1 MSGLAVGG
9 GVGAVGGWVPDA
21 RGPFLGPRGEKD
33 LPPPVR
39 AFLRRPEGPAL
50 LELYG
55 PEPRRT
61 SAFAARL
68 ARFARVAPWRSDPVW
83 LAVGPTD
90 VAAPERLL
98 LRLLEETLKENPP
111 YGDPADGLPHFR
123 ASGPERLPEALPVL
137 CRARLARHRWT
148 VVLDGVPD
156 GEPGDE
162 LLLLA
167 ERLVLDTPSRV
178 VAVAHHPHAEAGW
191 DWSRSEVRAAAPDA
205 PGRPL
210 GPVAQQLLAAVE
222 PWEGDEFDTTVAG
235 ALCAESPTTDRQRD
249 AALRELTAHG
259 LLQQTRPGWYRR
271 TGSRSPRG
279 GAAKDR
285 ALARAVLDGTADPRH
300 GVDAY
305 VDLVVR
311 LLRRDDPEGAA
322 LLERLEPQLI
332 TQQGLFRLLRAKQ
345 TLWRATGAWQ
355 PLCVTAAVAIRE
367 TGAPQ
372 QALDALERLSA
383 PRAVRE
389 IAVTLRH
396 LGELPLAVGALD
408 ALEASESGPRT
419 APDGWVLHT
428 RAAIQCD
435 QGRLKGAER
444 LLRRAVEAH
453 QVRGDVRGEAWA
465 VYHYGRLRL
474 LRGDAEEAR
483 KVLEDARNRFTGL
496 GDLQGEA
503 WTGTE
508 LGKAALVRGDFLAAV
523 ESLTEARGAHHANGD
538 VRGRSWAELYLG
550 VAHAVSGGPEE
561 AVLTL
566 GRAGGG
572 FSKASDRL
580 GRAWADHWLGI
591 LPADPVGGRQAVE
604 TDLSSALEKF
614 RRAEC
619 PHGVAWTLLE
629 QAAPWRHFEFLAGER
644 LADALRLFESLD
656 DPSGLRWSDGWLA
669 GRTAPGRIPLTARLT
684 IPEPGTDVDPGALSP
699 ATHARVH
706 LTLLDDRS
714 TAGAASR
721 IALRVLPG
729 PEHPWSDQASALP
742 WLTVRATPLTGA
754 DIEPAHAVT
763 LRPSPREADAAE
775 FLFTPRRAGR
785 HRLLFT
791 VEHLETA
798 TVLQEVETY
807 IDVVEGD
814 GEGPRTGQAPEALRR
829 S

>member
-1 MSGLAVGG
+1 M
-9 GVGAVGGWVPDA
+9 GGWVPDA
-21 RGPFLGPRGEKD
+21 RGPFSGPRREED
-33 LPPPVR
+33 LPRQVR
-39 AFLRRPEGPAL
+39 AFLRQHQAPAL

-55 PEPRRT
+55 PQPLHT
-61 SAFAARL
+61 SEYAARL
-68 ARFARVAPWRSDPVW
+68 ARFARGAPSRRLSDPIW

-90 VAAPERLL
+90 ASAPERLL
-98 LRLLEETLKENPP
+98 LRLLAQTLRGRPP
-111 YGDPADGLPHFR
+111 YGDLSDGLPHFR
-123 ASGPERLPEALPVL
+123 ATGPDELAEALPVL
-137 CRARLARHRWT
+137 CRVRLARLGRT

-156 GEPGDE
+156 GGPGDA

-167 ERLVLDTPSRV
+167 EQLVRDTGSRV
-178 VAVAHHPHAEAGW
+178 IAVSHRPDARSGASWA
-191 DWSRSEVRAAAPDA
+191 RSEVVATAPDVPGKPLGRAA
-205 PGRPL
+205 L
-210 GPVAQQLLAAVE
+210 ELLAAVE
-222 PWEGDEFDTTVAG
+222 SWDGDEFDMTVAD
-235 ALCAESPTTDRQRD
+235 ALCADTPMTDRQRD
-249 AALRELTAHG
+249 GALRELTAHG
-259 LLQQTRPGWYRR
+259 LLQQTRPKWYRR
-271 TGSRSPRG
+271 TGSRAATG

-305 VDLVVR
+305 IDLTVR
-311 LLRRDDPEGAA
+311 LLHRGDPEGAA

-332 TQQGLFRLLRAKQ
+332 TGQGLFRLLRAKQ
-345 TLWRATGAWQ
+345 TLWRATGDWK
-355 PLCVTAAVAIRE
+355 PLCVTAAVALRE
-367 TGAPQ
+367 TGEPRD
-372 QALDALERLSA
+372 ALDALERLST

-389 IAVTLRH
+389 TAVTLRY
-396 LGELPLAVGALD
+396 LGELSSAVKALD
-408 ALEASESGPRT
+408 TLETST
-419 APDGWVLHT
+419 APDGWALHT
-428 RAAIQCD
+428 QAATQCD
-435 QGRLKGAER
+435 QGRLKGADR

-465 VYHYGRLRL
+465 VHHYGRLRL
-474 LRGDAEEAR
+474 LRGDTEEAR
-483 KVLEDARNRFTGL
+483 KVLEDARDRFSGL

-503 WTGTE
+503 WTATE
-508 LGKAALVRGDFLAAV
+508 LGKAALVRGDHSVAV
-523 ESLTEARGAHHANGD
+523 EGLAEAARRHRANGD

-550 VAHAVSGGPEE
+550 MAHAASGGMEGALMP
-561 AVLTL
+561 LH
-566 GRAGGG
+566 RARRG
-572 FSKASDRL
+572 FSRTADML
-580 GRAWADHWLGI
+580 GLAWADHCLGAM
-591 LPADPVGGRQAVE
+591 PTPYRQL
-604 TDLSSALEKF
+604 DSAMTRF

-619 PHGVAWTLLE
+619 PHGMAWTLLE
-629 QAAPWRHFEFLAGER
+629 QAAPWWHEGQAASRPLGQ
-644 LADALRLFESLD
+644 ALRLFESID
-656 DPSGLRWSDGWLA
+656 DPSGLRWSGGWEP

-684 IPEPGTDVDPGALSP
+684 LPEPGAEFDHGALTP
-699 ATHARVH
+699 ATHARVR

-729 PEHPWSDQASALP
+729 PEHPWSERAAAALP

-754 DIEPAHAVT
+754 DVEPAHAVT

-814 GEGPRTGQAPEALRR
+814 GEGPRSGRAPEALRR

>member
-1 MSGLAVGG
+1 M
-9 GVGAVGGWVPDA
+9 GGWVPDA
-21 RGPFLGPRGEKD
+21 RGPFPGPRREQD
-33 LPPPVR
+33 LPR
-39 AFLRRPEGPAL
+39 ELRSFLREHGAPAL
-50 LELYG
+50 LELHG
-55 PEPRRT
+55 PQPLHT
-61 SAFAARL
+61 SAYAARL
-68 ARFARVAPWRSDPVW
+68 ARFARDAPSRWRSDPVW

-98 LRLLEETLKENPP
+98 LRLLEQTLEENPP
-111 YGDPADGLPHFR
+111 WGGPADGLPHFR
-123 ASGPERLPEALPVL
+123 AAGPERLPEALSAL
-137 CRARLARHRWT
+137 CHARLTRHRWT

-167 ERLVLDTPSRV
+167 EQLVLNTEARV
-178 VAVAHHPHAEAGW
+178 VAVSQRPHDGTGERW
-191 DWSRSEVRAAAPDA
+191 VRSAVAATAPDV
-205 PGRPL
+205 PGKML
-210 GPVAQQLLAAVE
+210 THAALKLLIAVE
-222 PWEGDEFDTTVAG
+222 PWEGDEFDATVAG
-235 ALCAESPTTDRQRD
+235 ALCADTRMTDRLRD

-271 TGSRSPRG
+271 TGSRFEHG

-285 ALARAVLDGTADPRH
+285 ALASAVLDGTADPRR

-305 VDLVVR
+305 LDLAVR
-311 LLRRDDPEGAA
+311 LLRRDDPEGPA

-345 TLWRATGAWQ
+345 TLWRATGEWK

-396 LGELPLAVGALD
+396 LGELPFAIGALD
-408 ALEASESGPRT
+408 ALEASEPGPRT

-435 QGRLKGAER
+435 QGRLKGADR

-465 VYHYGRLRL
+465 VHHYGRLRL
-474 LRGDAEEAR
+474 LRGDVEEAR

-503 WTGTE
+503 WTTTE
-508 LGKAALVRGDFLAAV
+508 LGKAALVHDDFPAAV
-523 ESLTEARGAHHANGD
+523 EMLSEAAGRHHANGD
-538 VRGRSWAELYLG
+538 VRGRCWTELYLG
-550 VAHAVSGGPEE
+550 IAHAVSGGLAE
-561 AVLTL
+561 AVLKL
-566 GRAGGG
+566 DQACRG
-572 FSKASDRL
+572 FSGVRDLL
-580 GRAWADHWLGI
+580 GRAWADHCLGA
-591 LPADPVGGRQAVE
+591 LPAYTAADRLAAAAE
-604 TDLSSALEKF
+604 LDAALTGF
-614 RRAEC
+614 RRAAC
-619 PHGVAWTLLE
+619 PHGDAWTLLE
-629 QAAPWRHFEFLAGER
+629 QSTQRSYEGHATHVVR
-644 LADALRLFESLD
+644 DQALRLFESID
-656 DPSGLRWSDGWLA
+656 DPSGARWGAGWEELGA
-669 GRTAPGRIPLTARLT
+669 GPGRIPLTARLT
-684 IPEPGTDVDPGALSP
+684 VPEPDADFEHATLSP
-699 ATHARVH
+699 ATHARVR

-714 TAGAASR
+714 TAGTASR
-721 IALRVLPG
+721 IMLRIQPG
-729 PEHPWSDQASALP
+729 AEHAWSDRSSGLP

-754 DIEPAHAVT
+754 DVEPAHAVT
-763 LRPSPREADAAE
+763 LRPSPRAADAAE

-807 IDVVEGD
+807 IDVVESD
-814 GEGPRTGQAPEALRR
+814 GEEPRSGHAPQALRR

>member
-1 MSGLAVGG
+1 M
-9 GVGAVGGWVPDA
+9 GGWVPDA
-21 RGPFLGPRGEKD
+21 HGPFPGPLREQD
-33 LPPPVR
+33 LPWELR
-39 AFLRRPEGPAL
+39 SFLREHRAPAL

-55 PEPRRT
+55 SQPLHT
-61 SAFAARL
+61 SAYAARL
-68 ARFARVAPWRSDPVW
+68 ARFARDAPSAWRSDPVW

-98 LRLLEETLKENPP
+98 LRLLERTMKDDPP
-111 YGDPADGLPHFR
+111 YGVPMDGLSQFRADGPEQLP
-123 ASGPERLPEALPVL
+123 AALPAL
-137 CRARLARHRWT
+137 CRTRLARRRLT

-156 GEPGDE
+156 GEPGAD

-167 ERLVLDTPSRV
+167 EQLVLDTASRV
-178 VAVAHHPHAEAGW
+178 VAVSHRFHYRPGSGW
-191 DWSRSEVRAAAPDA
+191 GSHGVMASAPDA
-205 PGRPL
+205 PGRRL
-210 GPVAQQLLAAVE
+210 GRTAVKLLVAVE
-222 PWEGDEFDTTVAG
+222 SWEGDEFDTTVAG
-235 ALCAESPTTDRQRD
+235 ALCADAPMTDRQR
-249 AALRELTAHG
+249 AEALRELTVHG

-271 TGSRSPRG
+271 TGSRSTRG

-285 ALARAVLDGTADPRH
+285 ALARAVLDGTADPRQ

-305 VDLVVR
+305 LDLAVR

-322 LLERLEPQLI
+322 LLDRLEPQLI
-332 TQQGLFRLLRAKQ
+332 TGQGLFRLLRVKQ
-345 TLWRATGAWQ
+345 TLWRTTGAWQ

-396 LGELPLAVGALD
+396 LGELPFAVGALD
-408 ALEASESGPRT
+408 ALEASDPGPRT

-453 QVRGDVRGEAWA
+453 QIRGDVRGEAWA
-465 VYHYGRLRL
+465 VHHYGRLRL
-474 LRGDAEEAR
+474 LRGDVEEAR

-503 WTGTE
+503 WTVTE
-508 LGKAALVRGDFLAAV
+508 LGKAALVSGDVADAV
-523 ESLTEARGAHHANGD
+523 EGLGRAVGRHHANGD
-538 VRGRSWAELYLG
+538 VRGESWAELYLG
-550 VAHAVSGGPEE
+550 VAHAVSGDLEE

-566 GRAGGG
+566 DRAGRG
-572 FSKASDRL
+572 FSEASDQL
-580 GRAWADHWLGI
+580 GRAWADHWLGT

-604 TDLSSALEKF
+604 TDLLSALTKF

-619 PHGVAWTLLE
+619 PHGAAWTLLE
-629 QAAPWRHFEFLAGER
+629 QAAPWRNFELLAYER
-644 LADALRLFESLD
+644 LAHALRLFESLD
-656 DPSGLRWSDGWLA
+656 DPSGLRWSQGWLA
-669 GRTAPGRIPLTARLT
+669 GRAAPGRIPLTARLT
-684 IPEPGTDVDPGALSP
+684 VPEPGADFDHGALSP

-714 TAGAASR
+714 TAGTASR
-721 IALRVLPG
+721 IALRIQPG
-729 PEHPWSDQASALP
+729 PEHPWSGEASELP

-754 DIEPAHAVT
+754 DVEPAHAVT

-807 IDVVEGD
+807 VDVVEDD
-814 GEGPRTGQAPEALRR
+814 GEGPCSGHAPEALRR